1 MATFFFLFFT
11 KEMGGIILFHPKKKW
26 TVLHFLDEIDC
37 FLVYHLFLPL
47 FAISFHFKFCYF
59 SHKHL
64 EP

>member
-1 MATFFFLFFT
+1 MATFFCPLQ
-11 KEMGGIILFHPKKKW
+11 KKW
-26 TVLHFLDEIDC
+26 EGLFCFIQKKGTVLHFLDEIDC